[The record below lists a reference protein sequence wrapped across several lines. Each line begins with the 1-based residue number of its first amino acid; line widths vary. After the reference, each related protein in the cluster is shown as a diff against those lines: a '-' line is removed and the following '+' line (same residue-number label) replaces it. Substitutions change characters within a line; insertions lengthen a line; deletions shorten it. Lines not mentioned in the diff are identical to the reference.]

1 MVCHGI
7 MKSATLHSPSFA
19 QVMPPTPAS
28 ATAYG
33 CYRQTRFFSS
43 LDGLRAMS
51 ILAVIWHHTASAGTA
66 HTILHEG
73 NQGVSLF
80 FVISGF
86 LIVTLLLRSK
96 ARFGTFSLAKFWG
109 RRSLRILPVY
119 YGVLGLYVGLAFF
132 LERDPVYRQAFF
144 GNLPAFATFTSNWFV
159 SLKNPRVIF
168 YFAWSL
174 AAEEQFYL
182 IWPWFER
189 FLRGARPLL
198 VAFGALLITQS
209 VAIATSAKNP
219 AALPLALRIISSV
232 PAAILLGVILAHLLN
247 SPATFRFWYGIIGRR
262 GSALAALVLTLAAL
276 GARPA
281 LGSAADLVTAVSMM
295 LLVAACVVREDNDL
309 ARILSTTVVAWIG
322 KVSYGMYLFHM
333 IAVNL
338 IHRLASALGHSSPY
352 LDFAGGVLLAVGM
365 ASLSYLFF
373 ESRLLKVKDR
383 LFRENAAPGLLPV
396 GRTPTV

>member
-1 MVCHGI
+1 MP
-7 MKSATLHSPSFA
+7 AHS
-19 QVMPPTPAS
+19 AS
-28 ATAYG
+28 AYES
-33 CYRQTRFFSS
+33 YRQTRFFSS
-43 LDGLRAMS
+43 LDGLRAIS
-51 ILAVIWHHTASAGTA
+51 ILAVIWHHTASAGA
-66 HTILHEG
+66 AYAILHQG

-86 LIVTLLLRSK
+86 LIVTLLLRAK
-96 ARFGTFSLAKFWG
+96 ARFRTFSLTKFWG

-119 YGVLGLYVGLAFF
+119 YGVLGLYIGMVFF
-132 LERDPVYRQAFF
+132 LEHDPIYRQAFF
-144 GNLPAFATFTSNWFV
+144 GHLPVFATFTSNWFV

-182 IWPWFER
+182 VWPWFER
-189 FLRGARPLL
+189 FLRGAWPLMA
-198 VAFGALLITQS
+198 AFGALLLTQS
-209 VAIATSAKNP
+209 VAIVTSAQNP
-219 AALPLALRIISSV
+219 AALPLALRIISSI

-247 SPATFRFWYGIIGRR
+247 SPNTFRFLYGVAGRR
-262 GSALAALVLTLAAL
+262 GSAVTTLLLALAAL
-276 GARPA
+276 GVRPG
-281 LGSAADLVTAVSMM
+281 LGSAGDLVVAAAMM
-295 LLVAACVVREDNDL
+295 MMVAACVVREDNDF
-309 ARILSTTVVAWIG
+309 ARILSTPVVAWIG

-333 IAVNL
+333 IAVNV
-338 IHRLASALGHSSPY
+338 IHRLSSALGHSSHY

-383 LFRENAAPGLLPV
+383 LFRENAAPGVLSV